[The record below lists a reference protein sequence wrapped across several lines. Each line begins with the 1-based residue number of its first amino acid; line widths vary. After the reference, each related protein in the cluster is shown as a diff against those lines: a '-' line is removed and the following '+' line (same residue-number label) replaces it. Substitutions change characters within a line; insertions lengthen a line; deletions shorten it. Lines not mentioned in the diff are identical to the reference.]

1 MIVPEGW
8 LNEGVASFLDALW
21 AFGAIMSAEQ
31 SPEGKGFRLALHE
44 RNPEAPLS
52 PVYFN
57 LRRVQSH
64 PGALYMASSLMKEK
78 VVSSNVDDFHRIAGI
93 PLAGTPFSQ
102 ALSLLM
108 NRGHVTPR
116 MQPKGHGVAGLV
128 DGDFHEG
135 QVVLLVDDLITEAD
149 SKLKAIDV
157 LQRAGLVVRDIV
169 VLIDREQGG
178 KQKLEAEG
186 FRVHPVITVTEIFSY
201 LLRTGECTQETYNR
215 VMQYLDEEAQKHA
228 AG

>member
-1 MIVPEGW
+1 MIIPEGW
-8 LNEGVASFLDALW
+8 QNEGMGSFLDALW
-21 AFGAIMSAEQ
+21 AFGAIMGAEQ
-31 SPEGKGFRLALHE
+31 SPDGKGFKLALHE

-52 PVYFN
+52 PFYFN

-64 PGALYMASSLMKEK
+64 TGALYTASALMKER
-78 VVSSNVDDFHRIAGI
+78 VVESIDNFHLFAGI
-93 PLAGTPFSQ
+93 PTAGIPFSV

-108 NRGHVTPR
+108 NRGHVMPR

-135 QVVLLVDDLITEAD
+135 QTVVLVDDLITEAD
-149 SKLKAIDV
+149 SKLKAIDA
-157 LQRAGLVVRDIV
+157 LQSAGLLVRDIV

-178 KQKLEAEG
+178 RQKLEAAG

-201 LLRTGECTQETYNR
+201 LWYAGECSEATYNQ
-215 VMQYLDEEAQKHA
+215 VMEYLDREAEKHA

>member
-8 LNEGVASFLDALW
+8 QNEGVPSFLDALW
-21 AFGAIMSAEQ
+21 AFGAIMSAER
-31 SPEGKGFRLALHE
+31 SPGGKGFRLALHD

-52 PVYFN
+52 PFYFN

-64 PGALYMASSLMKEK
+64 PAAMFMASGLMKEK
-78 VVSSNVDDFHRIAGI
+78 ISGNVDDFHLVAGI
-93 PLAGTPFSQ
+93 PLAGTPFSM

-108 NRGHVTPR
+108 NRGHVMPR
-116 MQPKGHGVAGLV
+116 MQPKGHGVSDLV

-157 LQRAGLVVRDIV
+157 LRRAGLVVRDIV

-178 KQKLEAEG
+178 KQKLEVEG
-186 FRVHPVITVTEIFSY
+186 LRVHPVITVTEIFSY
-201 LLRTGECTQETYNR
+201 LLSTGECSQETYNR
-215 VMQYLDEEAQKHA
+215 VMMYLDAEAEKHA
-228 AG
+228 NG

>member
-1 MIVPEGW
+1 MIISGGW
-8 LNEGVASFLDALW
+8 HNEGILSFLNALW

-31 SPEGKGFRLALHE
+31 SPDGKGFKLALHE

-52 PVYFN
+52 PFYFN

-64 PGALYMASSLMKEK
+64 PDAMYMASGLMKEII
-78 VVSSNVDDFHRIAGI
+78 SGNVDDFHLVAGI
-93 PLAGTPFSQ
+93 PLAGTPFSV

-108 NRGHVTPR
+108 NRGHVMPR
-116 MQPKGHGVAGLV
+116 MQPKGHGVSDLV

-178 KQKLEAEG
+178 KQKLEAAG

-201 LLRTGECTQETYNR
+201 LVSVGECSEATYKQ
-215 VMQYLDEEAQKHA
+215 VMQYLDREAEKHA